1 MNLREDIYQPFKIIT
16 EMFGIFSRIRAT
28 IKKELRED
36 LTHYVDHVIKPD
48 IKEEILEEIGEGGGK
63 PPFIGIK
70 YTSEDIKD
78 MLKSGKAAE
87 PDGQTFIGLAFSLGS
102 LVSDKRLQI
111 DWVYFDASIPTFFKV
126 KPDHK
131 QPTPKEIWKMVDRGD
146 DYLRA
151 AEQKSAPEALQPSDF
166 EYYKDDFGFAYF
178 SEQELSILST
188 AFENLI
194 FSGGSVRYGRT
205 AKQKWSPTDRKIIN
219 QLKKGSFTLKV
230 EGDQMRKQKKS
241 NTSTQKKALSL
252 PSKNVGIMYARLGG
266 ECPIP
271 WYDPDK

>member
-1 MNLREDIYQPFKIIT
+1 
-16 EMFGIFSRIRAT
+16 MFGIFSRIRAT

-36 LTHYVDHVIKPD
+36 LIHYVDHVIKPD
-48 IKEEILEEIGEGGGK
+48 LKAEILEEIGEGGGK

-70 YTSEDIKD
+70 YSSDAIKD

-87 PDGQTFIGLAFSLGS
+87 PNGQTFVGLAFSLGS
-102 LVSDKRLQI
+102 LATEKRLQI

-126 KPDHK
+126 TPNQK
-131 QPTPKEIWKMVDRGD
+131 QPKPKKIWKMADRGD

-151 AEQKSAPEALQPSDF
+151 SDKKSGQEELKPSDF

-178 SEQELSILST
+178 SEQELNILAT

-205 AKQKWSPTDRKIIN
+205 AKQKWSPTDRKIVN
-219 QLKKGSFTLKV
+219 QLKRGSFTLKV
-230 EGDQMRKQKKS
+230 EGDEIRSQRQTEAASKVMLKS
-241 NTSTQKKALSL
+241 STRG
-252 PSKNVGIMYARLGG
+252 KNVGIMYARMGA

-271 WYDPDK
+271 WYEN